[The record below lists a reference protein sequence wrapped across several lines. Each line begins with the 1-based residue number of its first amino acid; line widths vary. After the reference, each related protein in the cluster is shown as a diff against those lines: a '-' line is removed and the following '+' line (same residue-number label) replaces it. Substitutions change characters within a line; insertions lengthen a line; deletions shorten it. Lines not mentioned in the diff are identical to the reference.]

1 MASSFASGALNAEF
15 LLSTRNNLSPAE
27 RERQAA
33 DFLRR
38 AEESVGTMTNILREE
53 DEVRKHVYRDREIGN
68 VALQAGVRI
77 FSEQTLKIKKFKK
90 KYNKKN
96 VQHFFKKCSK
106 YSRFHFELCIKIIC
120 RWRLMSPWLG
130 LSAW

>member
-53 DEVRKHVYRDREIGN
+53 DEVRKNVYRDREIGMLLFKP
-68 VALQAGVRI
+68 VYICTKL
-77 FSEQTLKIKKFKK
+77 FSEQAQKIKKFKEK
-90 KYNKKN
+90 CSKN
-96 VQHFFKKCSK
+96 IFVQHFFNSLK
-106 YSRFHFELCIKIIC
+106 YSRSHFVL
-120 RWRLMSPWLG
+120 
-130 LSAW
+130 